1 MVIFLLVFGFGR
13 VWPKTGLGIILPG
26 GVQSWSSFWSLWRS
40 SLLIGCLWRWPPM
53 TQSTRLT
60 PLVSHRTGWLSSW
73 YRWISTWSGS
83 AKAGFTTTGFLIP
96 VIAEIFSLQPCYV
109 LPGIRDRYHP
119 ESLGL
124 SSWFLEISDIL
135 PEYWLFMTLIAMLNI
150 LL

>member
-40 SLLIGCLWRWPPM
+40 SLLIGCLWRWPSM

-60 PLVSHRTGWLSSW
+60 PLISHRTAWLSSW

-83 AKAGFTTTGFLIP
+83 TKAGFTTTGFLIP
-96 VIAEIFSLQPCYV
+96 VIAEIFALCHLHDFYTYAITYRKTGFLWPWYPC
-109 LPGIRDRYHP
+109 
-119 ESLGL
+119 
-124 SSWFLEISDIL
+124 WISCFNCFTV
-135 PEYWLFMTLIAMLNI
+135 WLALFFSFSR
-150 LL
+150 